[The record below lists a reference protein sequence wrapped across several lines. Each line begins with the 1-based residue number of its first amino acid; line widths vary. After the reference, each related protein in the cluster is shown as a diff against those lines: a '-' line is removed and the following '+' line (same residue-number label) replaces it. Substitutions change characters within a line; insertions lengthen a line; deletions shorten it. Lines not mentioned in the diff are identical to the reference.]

1 MQGDTTTP
9 SGDYVGGSKTEFFD
23 GKNYTPTN
31 QLTPG
36 RSKYGENNNIRVF
49 RYADVLLMNA
59 EAKVRQGKNGDAPFN
74 QVRTRAQMPTL
85 TSVTVDQIIDERR
98 MELAGEWGERYNDLV
113 RTGMAAH
120 ILGSKWNQK
129 KTYYPIPLDQLNNVP
144 ALKQDPINE

>member
-9 SGDYVGGSKTEFFD
+9 SGDYVSGSKSEFFD
-23 GKNYTPTN
+23 GKNYTPVS

-59 EAKVRQGKNGDAPFN
+59 EAKVRQGKNGDTPFN
-74 QVRTRAQMPTL
+74 LVRSRAQMPTL
-85 TSVTVDQIIDERR
+85 TGVTVDQILDERR

-113 RTGMAAH
+113 RTGKAAQV
-120 ILGSKWNQK
+120 LGAKWSTE
-129 KTYYPIPLDQLNNVP
+129 KTYYPLPLDQLNNVP
-144 ALKQDPINE
+144 ALKNEPNNE